1 MNDNKAGCLGIIF
14 ALSFVF
20 GNIFLFTG
28 GVNEYG
34 DNWIIILMI
43 AVAVITDIAL
53 IYYFINS
60 RINIIKSRIGKNKN
74 NSKQGELDELIHD
87 FNELEINNDF
97 KNEES
102 DNAKEFIENI
112 IENETELNEDKS
124 NETIEEVKRIRQ
136 LFSPSINNYTLKECE
151 TFEIDRKYVNNE
163 ITNTVH
169 NLKDCIS
176 NILNKCCS
184 VDEAINRILEC
195 KECQNID
202 DILIY
207 LKSRIKDLQML
218 KEKSNLYHSDLKR
231 ILKKK

>member
-1 MNDNKAGCLGIIF
+1 MSDNRRLIPMSVKHLD
-14 ALSFVF
+14 
-20 GNIFLFTG
+20 
-28 GVNEYG
+28 G

-124 NETIEEVKRIRQ
+124 NETIEEVKR
-136 LFSPSINNYTLKECE
+136 FLK
-151 TFEIDRKYVNNE
+151 FDVLYDV
-163 ITNTVH
+163 
-169 NLKDCIS
+169 
-176 NILNKCCS
+176 
-184 VDEAINRILEC
+184 LEV
-195 KECQNID
+195 
-202 DILIY
+202 
-207 LKSRIKDLQML
+207 
-218 KEKSNLYHSDLKR
+218 
-231 ILKKK
+231 